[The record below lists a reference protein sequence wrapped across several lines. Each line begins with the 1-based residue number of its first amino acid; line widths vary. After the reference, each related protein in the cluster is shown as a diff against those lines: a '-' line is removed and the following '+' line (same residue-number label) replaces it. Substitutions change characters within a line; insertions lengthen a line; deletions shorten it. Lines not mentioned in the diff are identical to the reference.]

1 MLRLLKALPLALAIA
16 ALIVFAAFA
25 ASCGSSNSNARFVN
39 AIPDSAGALDIE
51 FNGTKEFQSIAFPA
65 ASGSTYVSVPSG
77 SDTIEG
83 VQAGG
88 TTVAFPNQ
96 TITLNSG
103 SQYTLVATGLLSGT
117 VTILNPLDTN
127 TAPANGTVSFRV
139 INASQFG
146 PLGGGTPADIYILPN
161 PVTCQIG
168 AAGCTATI
176 SGLAYQ
182 STSGYANQN
191 YNSNGQGYTMYVT
204 VAGNPTP
211 VWTFPLSGGSSS
223 VGTIRTLV
231 LTDGA
236 CTGSCGAGAMNTQ
249 PIILDDL
256 N

>member
-1 MLRLLKALPLALAIA
+1 MFRLLKALPLALAIA

-39 AIPDSAGALDIE
+39 AIPDSAAALDIDI
-51 FNGTKEFQSIAFPA
+51 NGTKEFTVAFPV

-83 VQAGG
+83 LAASS

-103 SQYTLVATGLLSGT
+103 SQYTLVGTGLLSGT
-117 VTILNPLDTN
+117 VTVLNPLDTN

-146 PLGGGTPADIYILPN
+146 PLGGGTPADIYILAN

-168 AAGCTATI
+168 VAPCTATI

-182 STSGYANQN
+182 STSGYVNQN

-236 CTGSCGAGAMNTQ
+236 CTGSCSGGAMNTQ